1 MRTVFF
7 SGRETLTPVQLPPH
21 LRIPGRTVVVRAL
34 ACCLGIMA
42 TAAWVSAGETEKL
55 KFDVPADLAEKSL
68 RVFSVQSGSE
78 VLFSSDAASGVRT
91 NAIKGEFLP
100 GEAVK
105 KMLAGTTLYVRD
117 ERDGVF
123 RIAAT
128 PRPKAPGAAL
138 NPGPND
144 RPGEAKSGARS
155 RDPPPGTSSTA
166 QPNPL
171 QTSQPQHNES
181 PPVKNRNLLSFL
193 AGWLAAGAAADAQT
207 VATPPKDEAVMLTPF
222 QVTSE
227 KDEGY
232 RAANTLSGTRMNSS
246 LFLTPAPISVLT
258 KEFRVAGRSA
268 LGMAQ
273 H

>member
-1 MRTVFF
+1 
-7 SGRETLTPVQLPPH
+7 
-21 LRIPGRTVVVRAL
+21 
-34 ACCLGIMA
+34 MA
-42 TAAWVSAGETEKL
+42 TAAWVSAGELEKR
-55 KFDVPADLAEKSL
+55 KFDVPADLADKSL
-68 RVFSVQSGSE
+68 RVFSVQSGTE

-138 NPGPND
+138 IPGSND

-166 QPNPL
+166 LPAMGTWPSSRRRTAFQSNCCRRAMRCQWPSRGRRCRTRGPG
-171 QTSQPQHNES
+171 
-181 PPVKNRNLLSFL
+181 NRSARVLFTHII
-193 AGWLAAGAAADAQT
+193 AGLGTAMMT
-207 VATPPKDEAVMLTPF
+207 CEHHHTPF
-222 QVTSE
+222 TS
-227 KDEGY
+227 
-232 RAANTLSGTRMNSS
+232 
-246 LFLTPAPISVLT
+246 
-258 KEFRVAGRSA
+258 
-268 LGMAQ
+268 
-273 H
+273 

>member
-1 MRTVFF
+1 MLEGAARVI

-21 LRIPGRTVVVRAL
+21 LRIAGRTVLVRAI
-34 ACCLGIMA
+34 ACLLGIMA
-42 TAAWVSAGETEKL
+42 TAAWVSAGEPEKR
-55 KFDVPADLAEKSL
+55 KFDVPADLSDKSL
-68 RVFSVQSGSE
+68 RAFSVQSGSE

-105 KMLAGTTLYVRD
+105 KMLAGTTLYVRH

-138 NPGPND
+138 NPGQND

-155 RDPPPGTSSTA
+155 RDPPPGPSTNA
-166 QPNPL
+166 QPNQL
-171 QTSQPQHNES
+171 QTSQLQHNEF

-207 VATPPKDEAVMLTPF
+207 VATPPIQARLKPQDPVPSRGGCLAPP
-222 QVTSE
+222 
-227 KDEGY
+227 
-232 RAANTLSGTRMNSS
+232 RAAR
-246 LFLTPAPISVLT
+246 
-258 KEFRVAGRSA
+258 
-268 LGMAQ
+268 
-273 H
+273 